1 MKKYLLSAFVVFAF
15 IAYSIHL
22 RTEDGEASKVVIP
35 KSLTN
40 TTSNPASSD
49 DDSVKPVTTPTNSVG
64 SSSVGQSPVISSPK
78 GKYKDGQYT
87 GVVTDAFY
95 GNIQVR
101 ATVSG
106 GKLTDV
112 QFLQYP
118 NDRQTS
124 IEINTQAMPYLR
136 FEALQAQS
144 ARVDIVSGAT
154 DSSRAFRTSLESAL
168 AQAR

>member
-15 IAYSIHL
+15 IAYSLHL
-22 RTEDGEASKVVIP
+22 RTEDGETANVIP
-35 KSLTN
+35 PKGVA
-40 TTSNPASSD
+40 TSPNVSVSD
-49 DDSVKPVTTPTNSVG
+49 DEETPTVVAPAPTMTNNQNSQVT
-64 SSSVGQSPVISSPK
+64 VA

-87 GVVTDAFY
+87 GVVADAFY
-95 GNIQVR
+95 GNIQVK
-101 ATVSG
+101 AIISG
-106 GKLTDV
+106 GKISDV

-118 NDRQTS
+118 NDRRTS

-136 FEALQAQS
+136 YEAIQVQNAQ
-144 ARVDIVSGAT
+144 VDIISGAT